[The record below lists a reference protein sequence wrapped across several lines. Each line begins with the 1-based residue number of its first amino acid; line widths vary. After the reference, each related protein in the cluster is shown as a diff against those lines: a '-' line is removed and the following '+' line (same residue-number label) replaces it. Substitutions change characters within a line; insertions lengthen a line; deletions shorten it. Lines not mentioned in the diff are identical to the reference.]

1 MTVLNKDKIL
11 DAAKDFITEGK
22 FDKAV
27 REYEKL
33 LQADPKDMRIK
44 LRIAELFAKIRQ
56 IPEAIKAYREVAESY
71 AHDGFYLKA
80 VTVYKNIL
88 RLNPSLLDVN
98 QALAALYEK
107 MGLNQDAVHQYEI
120 LAQAFEQ
127 KNRFDEALKVRQK
140 LVELA
145 PSEGTHRTRL
155 AEAYQRDE
163 KKEEAI
169 EQYELLAKKYKE
181 QKKEPHRLIEL
192 YERILPSRPQNKEM
206 LTHLVDLYYQK
217 KDYKAALKWLEQFK
231 QVTSAD
237 THLLGLQAEMYAV
250 LNQLDTARGKYQE
263 LAELYMQQGENQK
276 ALNAYGEILTLLP
289 EEMETLRP
297 IVEGIQA
304 GAMEVLQKKSQE
316 KRQSKQEEQK
326 LKEEEQE
333 KEKEAKEKA
342 RDLEKQKPKLAPQ
355 QASATP
361 PFPVKQ
367 PPTEKGD
374 VNTLLKKAKSA
385 LQLSKAYETTG
396 LESEAKQELS
406 QARDCLKKILTIDSQ
421 HAEAL
426 QLLKDLGG
434 VPVQAPAPPK
444 NKPEPPKG
452 KKKISF
458 V

>member
-107 MGLNQDAVHQYEI
+107 MGLNQDAV
-120 LAQAFEQ
+120 
-127 KNRFDEALKVRQK
+127 D
-140 LVELA
+140 
-145 PSEGTHRTRL
+145 
-155 AEAYQRDE
+155 
-163 KKEEAI
+163 
-169 EQYELLAKKYKE
+169 QYELLAKQYKE

-316 KRQSKQEEQK
+316 KRQSKQEKQK

>member
-11 DAAKDFITEGK
+11 DPAKDFITEGK

-80 VTVYKNIL
+80 VTVYENIL

-107 MGLNQDAVHQYEI
+107 MGLSQDAVHQYEI
-120 LAQAFEQ
+120 LAQA
-127 KNRFDEALKVRQK
+127 
-140 LVELA
+140 
-145 PSEGTHRTRL
+145 
-155 AEAYQRDE
+155 
-163 KKEEAI
+163 
-169 EQYELLAKKYKE
+169 KE